1 MFRGLPILYNLG
13 RLISFGLRQW
23 EYTTTEAVAKEMSML
38 RLTAYCIPI
47 ACTAIH
53 LILKKMNYNDKN
65 YIPSRTSPKGDRR
78 GCLCWETSTYSLK
91 CCDGSVRA
99 QGVGSVY
106 FTDED

>member
-1 MFRGLPILYNLG
+1 
-13 RLISFGLRQW
+13 
-23 EYTTTEAVAKEMSML
+23 
-38 RLTAYCIPI
+38 
-47 ACTAIH
+47 
-53 LILKKMNYNDKN
+53 MNYNDKN